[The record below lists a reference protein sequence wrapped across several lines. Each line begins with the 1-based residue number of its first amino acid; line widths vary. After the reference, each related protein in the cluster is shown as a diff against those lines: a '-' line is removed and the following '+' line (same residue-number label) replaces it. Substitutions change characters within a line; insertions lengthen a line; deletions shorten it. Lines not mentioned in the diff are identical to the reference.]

1 MSKFELLK
9 KTLLEYYR
17 SNESALQI
25 FVEIVKN
32 RSTVVSLRLLD
43 WFVTNYV
50 KSNEIPDESI
60 EERLN
65 RQHLFFIYT
74 QNLNSYKKVWFDPF
88 ARESPDKGS
97 FKIYFNTDTCEFLS
111 TLPTNNT
118 TTESVSSESSNSNE
132 THSSMDGASNEDADN
147 NNDSDSIISTTIG
160 QLNFFRCAIEYGMI
174 TYVFQHHER
183 IQNHMLLGLSARK
196 KTKADEQRNIYRP
209 LEHVHSTNNVYKV
222 TQTFSNDPTVH
233 FAIHQRKK

>member
-17 SNESALQI
+17 THESALQI

-50 KSNEIPDESI
+50 KSTEIPDESI

-111 TLPTNNT
+111 SLPVQL
-118 TTESVSSESSNSNE
+118 VSSESSDSNE
-132 THSSMDGASNEDADN
+132 THSSMDGASDDIDPDAND
-147 NNDSDSIISTTIG
+147 NDSDSIISTTIG

-196 KTKADEQRNIYRP
+196 KSKADEQRNIYRP
-209 LEHVHSTNNVYKV
+209 LEHVHNTNNVYKV

>member
-17 SNESALQI
+17 THESALQI

-50 KSNEIPDESI
+50 KSTEIPDESI

-111 TLPTNNT
+111 SL
-118 TTESVSSESSNSNE
+118 ELVSSESSDSNE
-132 THSSMDGASNEDADN
+132 THSSMDGASDDNDPDAGD
-147 NNDSDSIISTTIG
+147 NDSDSIISTTIG

-183 IQNHMLLGLSARK
+183 IQNHMLQGLSARK
-196 KTKADEQRNIYRP
+196 KSKADEQRNIYRP
-209 LEHVHSTNNVYKV
+209 LEHTTNNVYKV

-233 FAIHQRKK
+233 FSIQQRKK

>member
-1 MSKFELLK
+1 MSKFNLLK

-17 SNESALQI
+17 THESALQI

-50 KSNEIPDESI
+50 KSNEIPDETV
-60 EERLN
+60 EDRLN
-65 RQHLFFIYT
+65 RQHLFFIYS

-97 FKIYFNTDTCEFLS
+97 FKIYFNVNTCEFLS
-111 TLPTNNT
+111 EL
-118 TTESVSSESSNSNE
+118 ESASSESSNSNE
-132 THSSMDGASNEDADN
+132 THSSIDGASNEDADN
-147 NNDSDSIISTTIG
+147 NNDSDWIISTTIG

-183 IQNHMLLGLSARK
+183 IQNHMLQGLSARK
-196 KTKADEQRNIYRP
+196 KSKSDEQRNIYRP
-209 LEHVHSTNNVYKV
+209 LEHTTNNVYKV

-233 FAIHQRKK
+233 FSIQQRKK